1 MKKLV
6 ATAPRVAALVE
17 YEDRAILANEVKIR
31 VRFGAPKHGTEVVDF
46 RAASPFIDEDFN
58 GEWQM
63 FTPRPADAPRGIEFG
78 KFQLGNMVVGDIIE
92 CGSDVTDYAVGDSV
106 CGYGPLSETVIINAV
121 NNYKLRKMPQGSSW
135 KNAVC
140 YDPAQF
146 AMSGVRDANVRVGDF
161 VVVVGLGA
169 IGQIAIQLAK
179 RAGASVVIGVDPIA
193 YRCDIARRH
202 GADFCLNPIG
212 TDVGKEIKTLTGK
225 QGADVIIETSGYADA
240 LQSALR
246 GLAYGG
252 TISYVAFAK
261 PFAEGFNLGREAH
274 FNNAKIVFSRA
285 CSEPNPDYPRWSR
298 KRIEE
303 TCWELLMNGYL
314 NCEDLIDPVV
324 TFANSPES
332 YMQYVDQHPAA
343 SGTEHQN
350 GRYVLIQR
358 NEKMKIGTQ
367 NQAFFPENILEKFR
381 YIKEMGFDGFEIDGK
396 LLVNNLEEVKAAI
409 KETGLPVTTACGGYD
424 GWIGDFIEERRLNGL
439 KQIERILEALAEVG
453 GKGIVV
459 PAAWGMFTFRLPPM
473 TSPRSLDGDRKMV
486 SDSLRVLE
494 QVAARTGTVVYLEP
508 LNRYQDHMINTLDD
522 ARRYI
527 VENDLKHVQIIGDFY
542 HMNIE
547 EDNLA
552 QALHDNRDLLGHVH
566 IADNHRYQPGSGT
579 LDFHALF
586 EQLRADNYQGYVV
599 YEGRIR
605 AEDPAQAYRD
615 SLAWLRT
622 C

>member
-193 YRCDIARRH
+193 HRCEIARRH

-332 YMQYVDQHPAA
+332 YMQYVDQHPA
-343 SGTEHQN
+343 
-350 GRYVLIQR
+350 
-358 NEKMKIGTQ
+358 
-367 NQAFFPENILEKFR
+367 FFPENILEKFR

-494 QVAARTGTVVYLEP
+494 KVAACTGTVVYLEP
-508 LNRYQDHMINTLDD
+508 LNRYQDHMINTLAD

>member
-121 NNYKLRKMPQGSSW
+121 NNYKLRK
-135 KNAVC
+135 
-140 YDPAQF
+140 
-146 AMSGVRDANVRVGDF
+146 
-161 VVVVGLGA
+161 
-169 IGQIAIQLAK
+169 
-179 RAGASVVIGVDPIA
+179 
-193 YRCDIARRH
+193 
-202 GADFCLNPIG
+202 
-212 TDVGKEIKTLTGK
+212 
-225 QGADVIIETSGYADA
+225 
-240 LQSALR
+240 
-246 GLAYGG
+246 
-252 TISYVAFAK
+252 
-261 PFAEGFNLGREAH
+261 
-274 FNNAKIVFSRA
+274 
-285 CSEPNPDYPRWSR
+285 
-298 KRIEE
+298 
-303 TCWELLMNGYL
+303 
-314 NCEDLIDPVV
+314 
-324 TFANSPES
+324 
-332 YMQYVDQHPAA
+332 
-343 SGTEHQN
+343 
-350 GRYVLIQR
+350 
-358 NEKMKIGTQ
+358 
-367 NQAFFPENILEKFR
+367 
-381 YIKEMGFDGFEIDGK
+381 

-508 LNRYQDHMINTLDD
+508 LNRYQDHMINTLAD

>member
-1 MKKLV
+1 
-6 ATAPRVAALVE
+6 
-17 YEDRAILANEVKIR
+17 
-31 VRFGAPKHGTEVVDF
+31 
-46 RAASPFIDEDFN
+46 
-58 GEWQM
+58 
-63 FTPRPADAPRGIEFG
+63 
-78 KFQLGNMVVGDIIE
+78 
-92 CGSDVTDYAVGDSV
+92 
-106 CGYGPLSETVIINAV
+106 
-121 NNYKLRKMPQGSSW
+121 
-135 KNAVC
+135 
-140 YDPAQF
+140 
-146 AMSGVRDANVRVGDF
+146 
-161 VVVVGLGA
+161 
-169 IGQIAIQLAK
+169 
-179 RAGASVVIGVDPIA
+179 
-193 YRCDIARRH
+193 
-202 GADFCLNPIG
+202 
-212 TDVGKEIKTLTGK
+212 
-225 QGADVIIETSGYADA
+225 
-240 LQSALR
+240 
-246 GLAYGG
+246 
-252 TISYVAFAK
+252 
-261 PFAEGFNLGREAH
+261 
-274 FNNAKIVFSRA
+274 
-285 CSEPNPDYPRWSR
+285 
-298 KRIEE
+298 
-303 TCWELLMNGYL
+303 
-314 NCEDLIDPVV
+314 
-324 TFANSPES
+324 
-332 YMQYVDQHPAA
+332 
-343 SGTEHQN
+343 
-350 GRYVLIQR
+350 
-358 NEKMKIGTQ
+358 MKIGTQ

-396 LLVNNLEEVKAAI
+396 LLVNNIEEVKAAI

-459 PAAWGMFTFRLPPM
+459 
-473 TSPRSLDGDRKMV
+473 LDGDRKMV
-486 SDSLRVLE
+486 SDSLHVLE

-508 LNRYQDHMINTLDD
+508 LNRYQDHMINTLAD

-527 VENDLKHVQIIGDFY
+527 VENDLKHVQIIGYFY